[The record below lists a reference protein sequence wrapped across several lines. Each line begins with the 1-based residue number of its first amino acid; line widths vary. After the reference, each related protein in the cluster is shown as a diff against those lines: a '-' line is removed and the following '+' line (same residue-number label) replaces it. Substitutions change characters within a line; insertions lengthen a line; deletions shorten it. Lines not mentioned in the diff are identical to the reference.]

1 MAIIAANRVS
11 VWRQWLVHNWLLLA
25 GIVVIALPTM
35 LYVARESWST
45 EQGAHG
51 PIVFATGLWMLH
63 RQWKNI
69 SAIRKAPPAWK
80 VACLLIPMLAL
91 FTFARLAQI
100 IEIEGFAMYG
110 ILLIVLYAMI
120 GLSAM
125 AQIWF
130 PLFYLAFTFPLPET
144 VVSFI
149 TQPLKIW
156 ISDWSVQLLY
166 SLGYPIASA
175 GVTIQIGQYQVLV
188 AAACAGLNS
197 LVTLSAISLFYVY
210 MRHQANWRYMLILLL
225 AVVPVAVFANFVRVL
240 ILILLTYHGG
250 EAMAQGFLH
259 NFAGMTMFATALF
272 TIFAIDLGAEKLWR
286 RFYLRKTEPI

>member
-1 MAIIAANRVS
+1 VTVATANGGNF
-11 VWRQWLVHNWLLLA
+11 WRQWVVHNWLLIA
-25 GIVVIALPTM
+25 GIAAIAFPTM

-69 SAIRKAPPAWK
+69 GEVRKAPPVWK
-80 VACLLIPMLAL
+80 VACLLIPLL
-91 FTFARLAQI
+91 GLYTFARVAQI

-110 ILLIVLYAMI
+110 VLLVVLYAMI
-120 GLSAM
+120 GFSAM
-125 AQIWF
+125 TVIWF

-156 ISDWSVQLLY
+156 ISEWSVDLLY
-166 SLGYPIASA
+166 FLGYPIASA
-175 GVTIQIGQYQVLV
+175 GVVIQIGQYQVLV

-225 AVVPVAVFANFVRVL
+225 AVVPVAIFANFVRVL

-286 RFYLRKTEPI
+286 RFYLRRSEVG

>member
-1 MAIIAANRVS
+1 MAIITANRVS
-11 VWRQWLVHNWLLLA
+11 FWRQWIVHNWLLLA
-25 GIVVIALPTM
+25 GIVMIALPTM

-69 SAIRKAPPAWK
+69 SGVRNKPPAWK
-80 VACLLIPMLAL
+80 VACLLIPMLVL
-91 FTFARLAQI
+91 FTFARVAQI

-110 ILLIVLYAMI
+110 VLLIVLFAMI
-120 GLSAM
+120 GFTSMTL
-125 AQIWF
+125 IWF
-130 PLFYLAFTFPLPET
+130 PLFYLAFTFPLPDT
-144 VVSFI
+144 VIEFI
-149 TQPLKIW
+149 SQPLKIW

-197 LVTLSAISLFYVY
+197 LVTLSSISLFYVY
-210 MRHQANWRYMLILLL
+210 VRHQANWRYMLILLL

-286 RFYLRKTEPI
+286 RLYMRNTETG